1 MVRPGGILIGW
12 SQNTQRH
19 LLGHDMQEERDEPV
33 DVQIG
38 PQLYERAPQ
47 ELRSRLWIALLD
59 NGTLATS
66 VENSAVCIAL
76 VTMYHLLCVAVLAS
90 HHIPHLP
97 PHTLVATNNSC
108 SMVTP
113 CTAADAHRQR
123 NVWQPARIRRAPQ
136 LVMARRGPPRCTA
149 GGR

>member
-1 MVRPGGILIGW
+1 M
-12 SQNTQRH
+12 H
-19 LLGHDMQEERDEPV
+19 MQEERDEPV

-66 VENSAVCIAL
+66 VENSAVCTAL
-76 VTMYHLLCVAVLAS
+76 VSMCHLLCVAILAS

-97 PHTLVATNNSC
+97 THTSVARNNSC
-108 SMVTP
+108 PMKTP
-113 CTAADAHRQR
+113 CIAADAHRQR
-123 NVWQPARIRRAPQ
+123 DVWQPAGIRRAPQ
-136 LVMARRGPPRCTA
+136 LVMARRGPPRCA
-149 GGR
+149 ARGH